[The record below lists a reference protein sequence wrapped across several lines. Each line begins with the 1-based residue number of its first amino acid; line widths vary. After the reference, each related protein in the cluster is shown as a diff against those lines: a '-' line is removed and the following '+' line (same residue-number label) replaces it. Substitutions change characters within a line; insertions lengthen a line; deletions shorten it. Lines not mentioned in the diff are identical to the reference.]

1 MTSIELAEKW
11 SEKFKNV
18 KLADTLKEIG
28 LDAPV
33 MTQRL
38 GADPYAIV
46 YEGRVYLY
54 MTGDL
59 LEYED
64 DGVTPKANT
73 YQLINKIN
81 VVSSEDL
88 VNWTDHG
95 TVYAAGKDGAASWGN
110 NSWAPA
116 AAYKEI
122 NGKMKF
128 FLYFAN
134 SGNGIGVV
142 SADSPIGPFVD
153 PINKA
158 LISRETPLCAS
169 VEWLFDPAVLM
180 DDDGCAYIYFGGGV
194 PGDKYAEPGTGRV
207 AKLGADMISIE
218 GNPVAIDIPYLFEDS
233 GIHKMGDK
241 YYYSYCTNFN
251 VPEEATEKF
260 GFENGEIAYM
270 MSDSPMGPFTYTGSI
285 LKNPGYYYGC
295 SGNNHHCIF
304 EFKNEWYITYHSQ
317 ILDEPLKSGGGYR
330 CTHIAKLTI
339 NEDGTIAKIASADR
353 SSLAQ
358 LKYIDPYKDVDATTM
373 ATMGGLN
380 TIQEGEV
387 SVKYGSGNMVLSDIN
402 DGDWLALYGVD
413 FGTSGAYE
421 FSASI
426 KAAAGTTGAIEIR
439 IDGLDGD
446 VIGYLEVNETANGAF
461 EEVTTQLL
469 KKVTGVH
476 DLVFIFCGEDYNVDY
491 WRFS

>member
-1 MTSIELAEKW
+1 MTSIELAKKW
-11 SEKFKNV
+11 SAKFKDL
-18 KLADTLKEIG
+18 KLSDTLKEIG
-28 LDAPV
+28 LDTPV

-46 YEGRVYLY
+46 FDGRIYLY
-54 MTGDL
+54 MTGDV
-59 LEYED
+59 LEYEE
-64 DGVTPKANT
+64 DGVTSKPNSF
-73 YQLINKIN
+73 QLINTIN
-81 VVSSEDL
+81 VVSSDDL

-95 TVYAAGKDGAASWGN
+95 TIYAAGKDGAATWGN

-142 SADSPIGPFVD
+142 CADSPIGPFVD
-153 PINKA
+153 PIKKP
-158 LISRETPLCAS
+158 LISRQTPLCDS

-180 DDDGCAYIYFGGGV
+180 DDDGSAYIYFGGGV
-194 PGDKYAEPGTGRV
+194 PGDKYAAPGTGRV
-207 AKLGADMISIE
+207 AKLGEDMISLS
-218 GNPVAIDIPYLFEDS
+218 GDPVAMDIPFLFEDS
-233 GIHKMGDK
+233 GIHKMGNK
-241 YYYSYCTNFN
+241 YYYTYCTNFN
-251 VPEEATEKF
+251 VSEEGTKKY

-270 MSDSPMGPFTYTGSI
+270 MSDSPMGPFEYKGVI

-295 SGNNHHCIF
+295 EGNNHHCVF
-304 EFKNEWYITYHSQ
+304 EFKNEWYITYHTQ
-317 ILDEPLKSGGGYR
+317 ILEKQLGVSGGYR
-330 CTHIAKLTI
+330 CTHISKLTI
-339 NEDGTIAKIASADR
+339 NPDGTIEKFPSIDR
-353 SSLAQ
+353 SSLKQA
-358 LKYIDPYKDVDATTM
+358 KYVNPYKDVDATTM
-373 ATMGGLN
+373 GTMGGLN

-402 DGDWLALYGVD
+402 DGDWLVVYGVD
-413 FGTSGAYE
+413 FGTSGASE
-421 FSASI
+421 FTASV
-426 KAAAGTTGAIEIR
+426 KAMAETCGAIEIR
-439 IDGLDGD
+439 IDGIDKE
-446 VIGYLEVNETANGAF
+446 VIGYIEINETANEDF

-476 DLVFIFCGEDYNVDY
+476 DLVFIFCGEGYNVDY